1 MTFLDSASTAKT
13 LTQTLP
19 FKTTFNEPAK
29 DLAGDG
35 DKEKDAATASYA
47 FAVGALSVALS
58 ALAF

>member
-19 FKTTFNEPAK
+19 FKTTFNEPA
-29 DLAGDG
+29 GDD

-58 ALAF
+58 TLAF